1 MAQNTAQYEALQFR
15 QDKTFDF
22 GALAMDAL
30 KLQKEQE
37 ALDREIKKEEEDFQ
51 MKMIADNPEV
61 VHASFANSGLQNLDA
76 YSAKVGELMKTKAN
90 EATQQYLKDK
100 DRMKYFTTMAKLKGE
115 VTSYNENTKRLVNF
129 GSTLIEKGDDASA
142 VMIEN
147 AKRIDAMFKTG
158 TPGLDKDGFLT
169 NISTIRDEDGNLISD
184 NIKWGDAVLMTQ
196 SFNKTDPYAASK
208 STIKMLGTS
217 SKFINEKGELIKESL
232 LDRNGNL
239 EPSAMELLSK
249 NVDSLSQNEM
259 MDIADQL
266 NLEDVIIRGGR
277 IVNLEETKSKIFEE
291 MEVYTLSTLE
301 AQEKTDDVVF
311 EELQQ
316 KRSRL
321 ALQWKQDNKPGNKT
335 YTTSYYDID
344 SAKERGIKVPF
355 MDYNFTKPAPV
366 TGLIEESLNIPIP
379 KDVLEM
385 TNTNVVGLRKTE
397 NGKSFAI
404 ISMSVKRPDPDFENK
419 TLVEKNAYSDEDK
432 FFIEDVVR
440 YAPID
445 REQENFI
452 RAQMNMKENI
462 TDKRPEKT
470 TGTIPQGETKGV
482 LD

>member
-15 QDKTFDF
+15 EDKTFDF
-22 GALAMDAL
+22 GALAMDAV

-37 ALDREIKKEEEDFQ
+37 ALDRKIKKEEEDFQ

-76 YSAKVGELMKTKAN
+76 YSAKVGELIKTKAN

-115 VTSYNENTKRLVNF
+115 VTSYTENTKQLVNF

-142 VMIEN
+142 VMVEN

-184 NIKWGDAVLMTQ
+184 KIKWGDAVSMTQ
-196 SFNKTDPYAASK
+196 SFDKTDPYAVSK
-208 STIKMLGTS
+208 STIKMLGKS

-239 EPSAMELLSK
+239 EPSARELLSK

-259 MDIADQL
+259 IDIADQL
-266 NLEDVIIRGGR
+266 NLEDIIIRGGR
-277 IVNLEETKSKIFEE
+277 IVNLEQAKSKILEE

-301 AQEKTDDVVF
+301 AQETTDDVVF

-344 SAKERGIKVPF
+344 SAKQRGSKVPF
-355 MDYNFTKPAPV
+355 MDHNFTKPAPV
-366 TGLIEESLNIPIP
+366 SGLTGGEGFNIPVSR
-379 KDVLEM
+379 DVIEM
-385 TNTNVVGLRKTE
+385 TNKSVVGLR
-397 NGKSFAI
+397 NRDDGRSFAI
-404 ISMSVKRPDPDFENK
+404 ISMSVKRKNPAHEGLSEVQFNALSEKEKFISEDIVRYVEIEREDENK
-419 TLVEKNAYSDEDK
+419 
-432 FFIEDVVR
+432 
-440 YAPID
+440 
-445 REQENFI
+445 I
-452 RAQMNMKENI
+452 RTQMGMGEVI

-470 TGTIPQGETKGV
+470 KAY
-482 LD
+482 